1 MLDNEKS
8 YFKKRKENSHITE
21 TNRNFYVLLATIGI
35 GIFFLFQKG
44 KSKKQRQKRHAKMVE
59 RETQEGQHDIGHR

>member
-8 YFKKRKENSHITE
+8 YFKKKNSHITE

-35 GIFFLFQKG
+35 GILFLFQKG
-44 KSKKQRQKRHAKMVE
+44 KSREAKMEEACKDGRTAPKQLV
-59 RETQEGQHDIGHR
+59 